1 MDYYDKITNRY
12 LEILETRNCYYRLK
26 IEILSAFE
34 SAIGEIVKDIS
45 RSTEGQLNVNYQQL
59 SRRSCNITLAN
70 VENRYLPSLNQWYWI
85 GRKFKLYIGVR
96 DFSRDDNYWFSQG
109 VFYTLDANNDGH
121 TLSLS
126 GVDKGNAL
134 TGELKL
140 NALAEKNVIEVG
152 SSISRLIRQTLS
164 LNDGVNVLDPV
175 MPIIDKQFEDI
186 KIEQQIEI
194 NEGEYIGTLFTQIA
208 DSYGSDIYYDTNG
221 RLTVEAAIDIVGWD
235 QYDRYGCLYTFTDK
249 TIEVGSMSAS
259 YSFAPI
265 NTITVFTN
273 ITAKDENNEDVE
285 NVSYTAYNT
294 NALSPLNIKNIG
306 IRRAESVEAAYIDKF
321 TKEEMTERCKQIAR
335 YYLLKESIEK
345 STLSFNTII
354 IPHLDVNKVIGVTNK
369 MFAMNNER
377 CIIDSLSLNLSSCTM
392 TVSATRITVLPSD
405 TQVERVV

>member
-12 LEILETRNCYYRLK
+12 LEILETRNCYYHLK

-45 RSTEGQLNVNYQQL
+45 RNTEGQLNVNYQQL

-109 VFYTLDANNDGH
+109 VFYTLDANNEGH

-140 NALAEKNVIEVG
+140 NALAEKKIVEEG
-152 SSISRLIRQTLS
+152 KPISKLIRQTLA

-186 KIEQQIEI
+186 KIERQIEI

-221 RLTVEAAIDIVGWD
+221 ILTVEAAIDVVGWN
-235 QYDRYGCLYTFTDK
+235 QYDRYGCLYAFTDD

-273 ITAKDENNEDVE
+273 ITAKDDNDEEVE

-294 NALSPLNIKNIG
+294 NALSPLNIKTIG

-321 TKEEMTERCKQIAR
+321 TKEEMIERCKQIAR

-392 TVSATRITVLPSD
+392 NVSATRITILPTD
-405 TQVERVV
+405 TKIERAV

>member
-1 MDYYDKITNRY
+1 MDYYNKITNRY

-152 SSISRLIRQTLS
+152 NSISRLIRQTLS

-221 RLTVEAAIDIVGWD
+221 RLTVEAAIDLVGWN
-235 QYDRYGCLYTFTDK
+235 QYDRYGCLYTFTDD

-265 NTITVFTN
+265 NTITVYTN
-273 ITAKDENNEDVE
+273 ISAKDDNDEEIK

-294 NALSPLNIKNIG
+294 NALSPLNIKTIG

-354 IPHLDVNKVIGVTNK
+354 VPHLDVNKVIGVTNK

-392 TVSATRITVLPSD
+392 NVSATRITILPTD
-405 TQVERVV
+405 TKIERAV

>member
-12 LEILETRNCYYRLK
+12 LEILETRNCYYQLK
-26 IEILSAFE
+26 VEILSAFE

-85 GRKFKLYIGVR
+85 GRKFKLYIGVK
-96 DFSRDDNYWFSQG
+96 DYSRNTTYWFSQG
-109 VFYTLDANNDGH
+109 VFYTLEANNDGH
-121 TLSLS
+121 TLNLS

-140 NALAEKNVIEVG
+140 NALAEKNIVEKG
-152 SSISRLIRQTLS
+152 KSISQLIRQTLA

-175 MPIIDKQFEDI
+175 MPIIDSQFEDVE
-186 KIEQQIEI
+186 IEQQIEI
-194 NEGEYIGTLFTQIA
+194 NEGEYIGNLFTQIA
-208 DSYGSDIYYDTNG
+208 DSYGSDIYYDANG
-221 RLTVEAAIDIVGWD
+221 RLIVEAAIDVVGWN
-235 QYDRYGCLYTFTDK
+235 QYDRYGCLYTFADD

-265 NTITVFTN
+265 NTITVYTN
-273 ITAKDENNEDVE
+273 ISAKDDNDEDVE

-306 IRRAESVEAAYIDKF
+306 IRRAESVEAAYINKF

-345 STLSFNTII
+345 SALSFNTII

-392 TVSATRITVLPSD
+392 NVSATRITILPSD
-405 TQVERVV
+405 TKIEGAV